1 MSEKLKKEFIEL
13 LERDEEFRYT
23 VAGFLGLSEILK
35 RLEKLEEGQN
45 KIWEEIKKIWEEVR
59 LIRIDYNRMRKYI
72 RVGFG
77 DLGRALRVTFEDHSA
92 SFLEVL
98 LEELGYPDARIER
111 KVLVHDGE
119 AVEINMFC
127 EDPLVVGEA
136 TISIE
141 STEDAEKEVE
151 KLLKRVEIV
160 EKRYGK
166 RPMLVVLS
174 VARPAPG
181 VSRKLEDLAK
191 RHGIKLVLGE
201 EVDEAIA
208 I

>member
-136 TISIE
+136 MISIE
-141 STEDAEKEVE
+141 STEEAEKEVE

-181 VSRKLEDLAK
+181 VSRRLEDLAK

-201 EVDEAIA
+201 EIEEAIA